1 MRIAMFNLPNLSAK
15 NRLLAGASFAT
26 LLIAAP
32 AAHATT
38 LGGLTGRTS
47 TQIMGT
53 AVPARPAGF
62 GGVTTPDQAKQA
74 TSQSSADFSTALAR
88 IQAQMSAQ
96 ATARNAA
103 IAGPNNL
110 GMDPNHPGQ
119 QLPDVPNGLG
129 AGGLV
134 AHKPSDAD
142 VANGLVWENAN
153 APTQTTNGA
162 NTTVTV
168 QQNAQKAILT
178 WDSFNVGKNTTVHF
192 DQTKGT
198 QTDGSNT
205 WIALNRV
212 IDPTG
217 TPSQILGQIQAE
229 GTVYLINR
237 NGIIFGGSSQVNVH
251 SLVASA
257 LPILS
262 QDGVND
268 TLIYSNNLF
277 RISGI

>member
-32 AAHATT
+32 AAQATT
-38 LGGLTGRTS
+38 LGGMTGRTS
-47 TQIMGT
+47 AQIAGT
-53 AVPARPAGF
+53 AAPRPAGF
-62 GGVTTPDQAKQA
+62 GGATTPDQAKQA

-96 ATARNAA
+96 ATARSAA

-110 GMDPNHPGQ
+110 GADPNHPGQ
-119 QLPDVPNGLG
+119 QLPDVPNGL
-129 AGGLV
+129 AQGGLV
-134 AHKPSDAD
+134 AHANANPSQTDIA
-142 VANGLVWENAN
+142 AGLVWENAN
-153 APTQTTNGA
+153 APTQTTSGA

-192 DQTKGT
+192 DQTRGA
-198 QTDGSNT
+198 QADGSNN

-212 IDPTG
+212 IDPSDR
-217 TPSQILGQIQAE
+217 PSQILGNITAE
-229 GTVYLINR
+229 GSV
-237 NGIIFGGSSQVNVH
+237 
-251 SLVASA
+251 
-257 LPILS
+257 
-262 QDGVND
+262 
-268 TLIYSNNLF
+268 
-277 RISGI
+277 